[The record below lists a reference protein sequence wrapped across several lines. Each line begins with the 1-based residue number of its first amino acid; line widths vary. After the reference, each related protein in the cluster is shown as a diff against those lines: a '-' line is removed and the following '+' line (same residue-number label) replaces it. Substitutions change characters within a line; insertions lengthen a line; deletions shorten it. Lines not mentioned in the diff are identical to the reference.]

1 MAHHHEQ
8 KVPKSILWA
17 ALGMMLLALGVSAYA
32 RKDVAAATE
41 APASVVASAELR
53 FEDRPNGAIGVLD
66 GTTGREVAVVPPA
79 SNGFVRGV
87 LRGMFRTR
95 KLESMDHETP
105 FRLTQY
111 SDGRLNLEDRASGRI
126 VDLSSFGPDN
136 HGAFAQLLD
145 AASRGPRS
153 AQR

>member
-1 MAHHHEQ
+1 
-8 KVPKSILWA
+8 
-17 ALGMMLLALGVSAYA
+17 MMLLALGVSAYA
-32 RKDVAAATE
+32 RKDTEAATV
-41 APASVVASAELR
+41 APAHVLATAELR
-53 FEDRPNGAIGVLD
+53 FEDRPDGSIGVLD
-66 GTTGREVAVVPPA
+66 GTSGREVAVVPPE

-111 SDGRLNLEDRASGRI
+111 SDGRLGLKDLASGRV

-136 HGAFAQLLD
+136 HAAFSKLLD

>member
-95 KLESMDHETP
+95 KLESLDRASP
-105 FRLTQY
+105 FRLTHY
-111 SDGRLNLEDRASGRI
+111 RDGRLGLEDLASGRI

-136 HGAFAQLLD
+136 HAAFAKLL
-145 AASRGPRS
+145 AAAENDGRS
-153 AQR
+153 AKR